1 MRTTG
6 LGALVGAGL
15 MLLALAVIGGRNEA
29 AAQYNVPQI
38 GTPSAGELIT
48 LTSAT
53 ADNRQQLTIID
64 PKTRVMCVYQ
74 IDPTSGVVALKSVR
88 NFQWDLQMSEF
99 NAVSPLPGQIRAMLE
114 NH

>member
-15 MLLALAVIGGRNEA
+15 MLLAMLAIGLRNEA
-29 AAQYNVPQI
+29 AAQY
-38 GTPSAGELIT
+38 GGAGPSQGDLIT
-48 LTSAT
+48 LNAT
-53 ADNRQQLTIID
+53 VENRQQIKLID

-74 IDPTSGVVALKSVR
+74 IDPTTGVVALKSVR
-88 NFQWDLQMSEF
+88 NFHWDMQMSEF
-99 NAVSPLPGQIRAMLE
+99 NVVSPAPREIRAMLE